1 MFVCKYILKCAY
13 LHLKDRASAFQ
24 CYFVDL
30 GSTSEVLGRIKE
42 IFILYINK

>member
-1 MFVCKYILKCAY
+1 MFVCKYILKFAY
-13 LHLKDRASAFQ
+13 LHLKDRASASR
-24 CYFVDL
+24 CFVDL